1 MDVDK
6 ISCPLC
12 GKDFA
17 SSVIEAH
24 ASKCCF
30 LNETASD
37 KDKWTSWDKILLRD
51 SSPNNRGGKLL
62 KDSSPSN
69 RSGKLLKDSSPSSRS
84 GKLLK
89 DSSPSSRNNKLL
101 KDSSPSS
108 RNNKLLR
115 DSSPSSRNN
124 KLLKDSSP
132 SCKNINLKSAH
143 VKRANSLDLPQ
154 KRKSSLDQSFL
165 EEEDLKVDL
174 PEKSTNKGCK
184 KLRGNECTPL
194 AEQMRPTSLLNF
206 VGQKH
211 ILGPNTMLSEL
222 LQKGEIPNMI
232 LWGPPGC
239 GKTSLA
245 NVIAHM
251 CKNDASRKLRYVKL
265 SAAMAGVQELKEVIS
280 IAANHAKFA
289 QRTIVF
295 MDEIHRFN
303 KTQQDVF
310 LPHVE
315 SGTITLIGATTE
327 NPSFSLNCA
336 LLSRCRV
343 IVLHKL
349 SVANLI
355 SILRRAVISLKGIIH
370 EFDKR
375 ESDQAKEGTSRE
387 DKIKMEPSHN
397 TKFIIDE
404 RTIEWLGETCD
415 GDARIALGG
424 LELAVR
430 CKAPNEEELLSVGPA
445 IITLNDIEEILKK
458 THMLYDKK
466 GDQHYDMISALHK
479 SVRASD
485 ENASL
490 YWLTRMISGGED
502 PVYIARRLVRMAS
515 EDIGLADPKALG
527 IAMHTMHGCKMIG
540 MPECDVLLAQ
550 CTTYLARAPKS
561 RLMDNALRAAQRV
574 VAEHKGPQ
582 PGVPLYLRNAPTR
595 LMKDLGHGK
604 GYNMRQKDESGLSYL
619 PEGLENLDFFGDNDD
634 TM

>member
-1 MDVDK
+1 MNTDK
-6 ISCPLC
+6 ILCPIC
-12 GKDFA
+12 AKEFP
-17 SSVIEAH
+17 SSVIESH
-24 ASKCCF
+24 ASKCLF
-30 LNETASD
+30 LNESM
-37 KDKWTSWDKILLRD
+37 
-51 SSPNNRGGKLL
+51 NNETTMLF
-62 KDSSPSN
+62 KDSSPMSK
-69 RSGKLLKDSSPSSRS
+69 SSKLKPASIKKVNQAS
-84 GKLLK
+84 
-89 DSSPSSRNNKLL
+89 
-101 KDSSPSS
+101 
-108 RNNKLLR
+108 
-115 DSSPSSRNN
+115 
-124 KLLKDSSP
+124 
-132 SCKNINLKSAH
+132 I
-143 VKRANSLDLPQ
+143 
-154 KRKSSLDQSFL
+154 KRKSSLDQFSSQSFYRN
-165 EEEDLKVDL
+165 EEDVKDVM
-174 PEKSTNKGCK
+174 PQKSTDNECK
-184 KLRGNECTPL
+184 KLRGNDRVPL

-211 ILGPNTMLSEL
+211 ILGPRTMLSEL

-245 NVIAHM
+245 NVIAHV
-251 CKNDASRKLRYVKL
+251 CKNDTSNKLRYVKL
-265 SAAMAGVQELKEVIS
+265 SAAMAGVQEVKAVINVAS
-280 IAANHAKFA
+280 NHAKYA

-303 KTQQDVF
+303 KAQQDVF

-327 NPSFSLNCA
+327 NPSFSLNSA

-349 SVANLI
+349 SVANLL
-355 SILRRAVISLKGIIH
+355 SILKRAVISLQGIIH
-370 EFDKR
+370 ELDKN
-375 ESDQAKEGTSRE
+375 ESTLQDINKESTSE
-387 DKIKMEPSHN
+387 ESNVEMTQSCN
-397 TKFIIDE
+397 TKFIIDGP
-404 RTIEWLGETCD
+404 TIEWLAETCD

-424 LELAVR
+424 LEMAVR
-430 CKAPNEEELLSVGPA
+430 CKAPNEEELLNVGPA
-445 IITLNDIEEILKK
+445 LITLNDIKESLKK

-466 GDQHYDMISALHK
+466 GDQHYDIISALHK

-527 IAMHTMHGCKMIG
+527 IAVHTMHGCKMIG

-561 RLMDNALRAAQRV
+561 RLMEDALRAAQRV

-604 GYNMRQKDESGLSYL
+604 GYNMKHKDESGLNYL
-619 PEGLENLDFFGDNDD
+619 PEGLEDLDFFGDDEDD
-634 TM
+634 T

>member
-1 MDVDK
+1 MDTDK
-6 ISCPLC
+6 ISCPIC
-12 GKDFA
+12 GKEFA
-17 SSVIEAH
+17 SSVIESH
-24 ASKCCF
+24 ANKCLF
-30 LNETASD
+30 FNECV
-37 KDKWTSWDKILLRD
+37 KDEATTSF
-51 SSPNNRGGKLL
+51 
-62 KDSSPSN
+62 KDSSPINQKS
-69 RSGKLLKDSSPSSRS
+69 KLKPT
-84 GKLLK
+84 
-89 DSSPSSRNNKLL
+89 N
-101 KDSSPSS
+101 
-108 RNNKLLR
+108 
-115 DSSPSSRNN
+115 
-124 KLLKDSSP
+124 
-132 SCKNINLKSAH
+132 
-143 VKRANSLDLPQ
+143 VKKANQ
-154 KRKSSLDQSFL
+154 VAVKRKSSLDQFSSQNFQKD
-165 EEEDLKVDL
+165 EEDVKDDMLQ
-174 PEKSTNKGCK
+174 KSISNECK
-184 KLRGNECTPL
+184 KLRGNERIPL
-194 AEQMRPTSLLNF
+194 AEQMRPISLLNF

-211 ILGPNTMLSEL
+211 ILGPHTMLSEL
-222 LQKGEIPNMI
+222 LQKKEVPNMI

-265 SAAMAGVQELKEVIS
+265 SAAMAGVQEVKEVIS

-327 NPSFSLNCA
+327 NPSFSLNSA

-349 SVANLI
+349 SVVNLV
-355 SILRRAVISLKGIIH
+355 SILKRAVISLEGIIH
-370 EFDKR
+370 MSDKSTLQSE
-375 ESDQAKEGTSRE
+375 ESTSKEN
-387 DKIKMEPSHN
+387 KVQMEPSYN

-404 RTIEWLGETCD
+404 PTIQWLAETCD

-424 LELAVR
+424 LEMAVR
-430 CKAPNEEELLSVGPA
+430 SKAPNQEELLNVGPA
-445 IITLNDIEEILKK
+445 LITLSDVEESLKK

-466 GDQHYDMISALHK
+466 GDQHYDTISALHK

-540 MPECDVLLAQ
+540 MPDCDVLLAQ
-550 CTTYLARAPKS
+550 CTIYLAKAPKS
-561 RLMDNALRAAQRV
+561 RLMEDALRAAQKV

-595 LMKDLGHGK
+595 LMKDLGYSK
-604 GYNMRQKDESGLSYL
+604 GYNMRNKDESGLSYL
-619 PEGLENLDFFGDNDD
+619 PEGLEDLDFFSDEDD

>member
-1 MDVDK
+1 
-6 ISCPLC
+6 
-12 GKDFA
+12 
-17 SSVIEAH
+17 
-24 ASKCCF
+24 
-30 LNETASD
+30 
-37 KDKWTSWDKILLRD
+37 
-51 SSPNNRGGKLL
+51 
-62 KDSSPSN
+62 
-69 RSGKLLKDSSPSSRS
+69 
-84 GKLLK
+84 
-89 DSSPSSRNNKLL
+89 
-101 KDSSPSS
+101 
-108 RNNKLLR
+108 
-115 DSSPSSRNN
+115 
-124 KLLKDSSP
+124 
-132 SCKNINLKSAH
+132 
-143 VKRANSLDLPQ
+143 
-154 KRKSSLDQSFL
+154 
-165 EEEDLKVDL
+165 
-174 PEKSTNKGCK
+174 
-184 KLRGNECTPL
+184 
-194 AEQMRPTSLLNF
+194 MRPTSLLNF
-206 VGQKH
+206 VGQTH
-211 ILGPNTMLSEL
+211 ILGPRTMLSEL
-222 LQKGEIPNMI
+222 LQKKEIPNMI

-245 NVIAHM
+245 NVIAYM
-251 CKNDASRKLRYVKL
+251 CKNDTSRKLRYVKL
-265 SAAMAGVQELKEVIS
+265 SAAMAGVQEVKEVIS
-280 IAANHAKFA
+280 VAANHAKFA

-327 NPSFSLNCA
+327 NPSFSLNSA

-349 SVANLI
+349 SIANLVW
-355 SILRRAVISLKGIIH
+355 ILKRAVISLEGIIH
-370 EFDKR
+370 MSDKSR
-375 ESDQAKEGTSRE
+375 LQSEESTSKE
-387 DKIKMEPSHN
+387 DKIEMESPYN

-404 RTIEWLGETCD
+404 PTIQWLAETCD

-424 LELAVR
+424 LEMAVR
-430 CKAPNEEELLSVGPA
+430 SKALNEKELLDIGPA
-445 IITLNDIEEILKK
+445 IITLNDIEESLKK

-466 GDQHYDMISALHK
+466 GDQHYDTISALHK

-550 CTTYLARAPKS
+550 CTIYLAKAPKS
-561 RLMDNALRAAQRV
+561 RLMEDALRAAQKV

-595 LMKDLGHGK
+595 LMKDLGYSK
-604 GYNMRQKDESGLSYL
+604 GYNMRHKDESELSYL
-619 PEGLENLDFFGDNDD
+619 PEGLEDLDFFGDDD
-634 TM
+634 TI